1 MANQLNSCVCALVNS
16 ISKVERDVLISM
28 LQSIK
33 ALFLVM
39 KSQEEL
45 VNINWSDQLKLT
57 KLELTLQAYQT
68 AAQPVVV
75 PIQGIKNLILP
86 WIDCDVNQTAMNILN
101 KIEKDLIAPIE
112 ELQNE
117 IAALQNEIDQQEKK
131 QLWYTNV
138 INFLDDFITKMDEGC
153 VAP

>member
-16 ISKVERDVLISM
+16 ISKTERDVLISM

-33 ALFLVM
+33 ALLLVM

-57 KLELTLQAYQT
+57 KLQLTLQAYQT

-75 PIQGIKNLILP
+75 PIQGIKNLLLP

-101 KIEKDLIAPIE
+101 KIEKDLLSPVE

-117 IAALQNEIDQQEKK
+117 IAALQNEMDQQEKK
-131 QLWYTNV
+131 QLWYTSV

-153 VAP
+153 VSS